1 MAGPLWEELQDLIG
15 YRFQQ
20 PELLLEALTHSSF
33 VQEESPSADGD
44 NERLEFLGDAILNF
58 LVSVRL
64 WEAFPGLEE
73 GELSRARARLVTA
86 AHLAEVAA
94 RLELGRFL
102 RLGRGEERSGGRNKA
117 ALRVD
122 ALEALLAALY
132 RDGGLEA
139 ARNFVERF
147 VLPDDLQAS
156 AERLLSTDHKS
167 ALQEYLQGGGQSP
180 AAYRVVEEK
189 GPEHRKT
196 FTVEVASGK
205 SLRARGRGNSKK
217 AAEQQAAE
225 GLLERLKRKERG
237 DE

>member
-1 MAGPLWEELQDLIG
+1 MPGTLWEELQNLIG
-15 YRFQQ
+15 YCFDQ

-33 VQEESPSADGD
+33 MQEDSSPGRD
-44 NERLEFLGDAILNF
+44 NERLEFLGDAVLNF

-64 WEAFPGLEE
+64 VEAFPELEE

-86 AHLAEVAA
+86 AHLSQVAA
-94 RLELGRFL
+94 RLDLGCFL

-122 ALEALLAALY
+122 ALEALLAAIY

-139 ARNFVERF
+139 ARRFVERF
-147 VLPDDLQAS
+147 VIPEDLEAS

-167 ALQEYLQGGGQSP
+167 ALQEYLQARRLSP
-180 AAYRVVEEK
+180 ASYRVMDER

-196 FTVEVASGK
+196 FTVEVASGNG
-205 SLRARGRGNSKK
+205 LRARGRGSSKK
-217 AAEQQAAE
+217 AAEQQAAQE
-225 GLLERLKRKERG
+225 LMERLRG
-237 DE
+237 EESADE